1 LQEAISTLLYIGV
14 ILDQN
19 VRKNVV
25 VTWHQSSYL
34 AAFCGRS
41 FLSQIQLEK
50 SSEITK

>member
-14 ILDQN
+14 ILDLN

-34 AAFCGRS
+34 AAFS
-41 FLSQIQLEK
+41 VAAHF
-50 SSEITK
+50 